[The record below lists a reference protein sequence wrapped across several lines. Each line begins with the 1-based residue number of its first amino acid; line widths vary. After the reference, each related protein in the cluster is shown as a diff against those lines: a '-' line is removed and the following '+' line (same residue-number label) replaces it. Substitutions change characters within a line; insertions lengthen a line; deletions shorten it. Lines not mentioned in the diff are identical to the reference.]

1 MIESR
6 GTEQEVRLRDVEPGD
21 LPIYFEN
28 QRDPVAVEMAAFPA
42 RDHEAFAAHW
52 AKTLADDTNLARTV
66 LLNGEVAG
74 CLMSWVAD
82 DGREVGYWLG
92 REFWGKGVATAALAA
107 FLREIDER
115 PLLAHVASHNV
126 GSIRVLEKCGFTR
139 TGSPIRADDGVEEL
153 TLVLRTKLEPHPS
166 ASR

>member
-1 MIESR
+1 
-6 GTEQEVRLRDVEPGD
+6 
-21 LPIYFEN
+21 
-28 QRDPVAVEMAAFPA
+28 MAAFPA
-42 RDHEAFAAHW
+42 RDHDAFTAHW
-52 AKTLADDTNLARTV
+52 AKTLADETNITRSV

-74 CLMSWVAD
+74 NLGSWLAD

-126 GSIRVLEKCGFTR
+126 GSIRVLR
-139 TGSPIRADDGVEEL
+139 SAASPERAARSGRRRYRGARPGASNEAGRMTTEL
-153 TLVLRTKLEPHPS
+153 GQS
-166 ASR
+166 ASRYVTSVRQRPGSCSVSGSVR

>member
-6 GTEQEVRLRDVEPGD
+6 EIEHDVRLRAVEPGD
-21 LPIYFEN
+21 LPIFFEN

-42 RDHEAFAAHW
+42 RDHEAFTAHW
-52 AKTLADDTNLARTV
+52 AKTLADETNLARTV
-66 LLNGEVAG
+66 LLNDEVAG
-74 CLMSWVAD
+74 CLMSWVTD

-92 REFWGKGVATAALAA
+92 REFWGKGVATAALAQ

-126 GSIRVLEKCGFTR
+126 GSIRVLERCGFTR
-139 TGSPIRADDGVEEL
+139 TGSPILADDGIEEL
-153 TLVLRTKLEPHPS
+153 VLVLRTKQDG
-166 ASR
+166 

>member
-1 MIESR
+1 MSDSQRIDH
-6 GTEQEVRLRDVEPGD
+6 EVRLRAVEPGD
-21 LPIYFEN
+21 LPIFFEN

-42 RDHEAFAAHW
+42 RDHDAFTAHW
-52 AKTLADDTNLARTV
+52 AKTLADETNITRSV

-74 CLMSWVAD
+74 NLGSWLAD

-126 GSIRVLEKCGFTR
+126 GSIRVLEKCAFTR
-139 TGSPIRADDGVEEL
+139 TGGPIRADDGIEEL
-153 TLVLRTKLEPHPS
+153 VLVLRTKQDG
-166 ASR
+166 